1 MVWPYPHARPAPS
14 CAPQGACA
22 CPHTR
27 TPIRCECLTSHV
39 RPFSQTPHT
48 APQQLQDKP
57 LLSGATAAP
66 RGYHGGEGGSGGDG
80 VTLTLSNVSYDVKV
94 KGGTKSV
101 LHDVSAV
108 ARPGEVC
115 VGTVVRNTSPTFSGS
130 GCVLGERC
138 AW

>member
-22 CPHTR
+22 YLHTR
-27 TPIRCECLTSHV
+27 TPIRCGWLTSHV
-39 RPFSQTPHT
+39 RPFPQTPHT
-48 APQQLQDKP
+48 APQHQDKP

-66 RGYHGGEGGSGGDG
+66 RGYHGCEGGSGGDG
-80 VTLTLSNVSYDVKV
+80 VTLTLSTVSYDVKV
-94 KGGTKSV
+94 KGGTKSI

-115 VGTVVRNTSPTFSGS
+115 VGTVVRLT
-130 GCVLGERC
+130 CLHVAHVLWKWLRP
-138 AW
+138 W